1 MDVDVNF
8 SRRLPRALVLA
19 ALELREGWRSG
30 VDLGQALAE
39 KVEGVHLQHDE
50 RAAML
55 AEMVPSGN
63 DAAPFF
69 CTRSSRFV
77 ANIAGPSAFLK

>member
-1 MDVDVNF
+1 MNF
-8 SRRLPRALVLA
+8 LSCLPQALVLA

-30 VDLGQALAE
+30 VDLGQAVAE

-55 AEMVPSGN
+55 AEMEEDVPH
-63 DAAPFF
+63 
-69 CTRSSRFV
+69 
-77 ANIAGPSAFLK
+77 IHQ